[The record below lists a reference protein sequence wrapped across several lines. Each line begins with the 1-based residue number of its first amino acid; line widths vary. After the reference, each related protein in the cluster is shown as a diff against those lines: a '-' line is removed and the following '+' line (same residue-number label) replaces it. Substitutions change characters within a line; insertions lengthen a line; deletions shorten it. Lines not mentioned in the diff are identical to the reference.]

1 MLFFDFGI
9 VFGFLLLFS
18 QLLLLFSIFLLLFS
32 LVLLLLSR
40 FTGV

>member
-1 MLFFDFGI
+1 MLFFDFVT

-18 QLLLLFSIFLLLFS
+18 KLLLLFSIFLLLLS
-32 LVLLLLSR
+32 LVLLLFSR